1 MRPNA
6 SGVVLLLSSL
16 SLVQAAAH
24 RRDAILGRILGARA
38 DGDVEKRQAAPE
50 TVTVL
55 QTVTVGA
62 AGGGAEVNNTVT
74 VTAAASTVTI
84 TACPSPGL
92 ANGAADGASASSVSV
107 PNAGAVGAAPG
118 AAQPGTQGTPSGG
131 IGVVIVEIPESAR
144 KTTGNGAVATPPPA
158 ASAPPA
164 VAPSAG
170 APVVQNPAASNLAPL
185 PSAGAPA
192 AGSSLAPL
200 PGASAGA
207 SSLAPLP
214 GAASSLAPLPGAASS
229 TLAAL
234 PSSSLAALPS
244 AGSSAALPTP
254 PALAPLPSVAAPAAP
269 LQSTVDLGN
278 VQIPGGVVGGA
289 APVAGP
295 DGAFGGEVGAVP
307 LNGAAPGSPAQAVND
322 PSVTVAPDV
331 AAGAQLVNIDLSN
344 VSLNSQ
350 LNLGNLVQATA
361 AAVPI

>member
-24 RRDAILGRILGARA
+24 RRDAFLGRTLGARA
-38 DGDVEKRQAAPE
+38 DGDVEKRQAAGAQ

-62 AGGGAEVNNTVT
+62 AGAGAVVNNTVT

-92 ANGAADGASASSVSV
+92 ANGAADPAASVSV
-107 PNAGAVGAAPG
+107 PNAGAVGAPPG
-118 AAQPGTQGTPSGG
+118 AAQPGGQDTPSGG
-131 IGVVIVEIPESAR
+131 IGVVIIDIPASLR
-144 KTTGNGAVATPPPA
+144 KTTGGGAAPTAPPVASAPVASAPA
-158 ASAPPA
+158 ASV

-170 APVVQNPAASNLAPL
+170 APVVQNPAASDLAPL
-185 PSAGAPA
+185 PTAPPA
-192 AGSSLAPL
+192 AG
-200 PGASAGA
+200 

-214 GAASSLAPLPGAASS
+214 GAASSLAPLPGAGSS
-229 TLAAL
+229 LAPL
-234 PSSSLAALPS
+234 PGAGSSSSLAALPS
-244 AGSSAALPTP
+244 AGSSAALPSS
-254 PALAPLPSVAAPAAP
+254 PALAPLPTVASPAAP

-289 APVAGP
+289 DPTPVGA
-295 DGAFGGEVGAVP
+295 DGAFGGEVGTVP
-307 LNGAAPGSPAQAVND
+307 LSGAPGAPAQAATD

-331 AAGAQLVNIDLSN
+331 AAGAQLINIDVSN
-344 VSLNSQ
+344 LSLNSQ
-350 LNLGNLVQATA
+350 LNLGNLVQATPVA
-361 AAVPI
+361 AAP